1 MAKYVSRITYK
12 GKEMLFMNARGVNEE
27 EAIAAWEEMRQEILK
42 KQNTRLTLIDGTD
55 IAITPAILR
64 KAKEASSG
72 EANPDSRAVFV
83 GMSPIQR
90 STAEL
95 IARGHAPERALL
107 QYAGRGQGMAGQG
120 GQQAP
125 EERLTPEEEQQAGFL
140 RLDRLLS
147 GHAMQATTPSIARS
161 TCTIWRPP

>member
-1 MAKYVSRITYK
+1 MGKYVSRITYK

-42 KQNTRLTLIDGTD
+42 KQDTRLTLIDGTD

-90 STAEL
+90 STADL
-95 IARGHAPERALL
+95 IARGMHLNVHFCNTL
-107 QYAGRGQGMAGQG
+107 
-120 GQQAP
+120 
-125 EERLTPEEEQQAGFL
+125 EEGKEWLVKEDNKPRKKG
-140 RLDRLLS
+140 
-147 GHAMQATTPSIARS
+147 
-161 TCTIWRPP
+161 

>member
-1 MAKYVSRITYK
+1 MSRITYK

-72 EANPDSRAVFV
+72 EADPDSRAVFV
-83 GMSPIQR
+83 GMTPIQR

-95 IARGHAPERALL
+95 IARGMHLNVHFCKTL
-107 QYAGRGQGMAGQG
+107 
-120 GQQAP
+120 
-125 EERLTPEEEQQAGFL
+125 EEGKEWLVKEDNKTQKKG
-140 RLDRLLS
+140 
-147 GHAMQATTPSIARS
+147 
-161 TCTIWRPP
+161 

>member
-42 KQNTRLTLIDGTD
+42 KENTRLTLIDGTD

-83 GMSPIQR
+83 GMTPIQR

-95 IARGHAPERALL
+95 IARGMHLNVHFCNTL
-107 QYAGRGQGMAGQG
+107 
-120 GQQAP
+120 
-125 EERLTPEEEQQAGFL
+125 EEGKEWLVKEDNKPRKKG
-140 RLDRLLS
+140 
-147 GHAMQATTPSIARS
+147 
-161 TCTIWRPP
+161 

>member
-1 MAKYVSRITYK
+1 MGKYVSRITYK

-72 EANPDSRAVFV
+72 EADPDSRAVFV
-83 GMSPIQR
+83 GMTPIQR

-95 IARGHAPERALL
+95 IARGMHLNVHFCNTL
-107 QYAGRGQGMAGQG
+107 
-120 GQQAP
+120 
-125 EERLTPEEEQQAGFL
+125 EEGKEWLVKEDNKPRKKG
-140 RLDRLLS
+140 
-147 GHAMQATTPSIARS
+147 
-161 TCTIWRPP
+161 

>member
-1 MAKYVSRITYK
+1 MGKYVSRITYK

-27 EAIAAWEEMRQEILK
+27 EAIAAWEEMRQEIQK

-83 GMSPIQR
+83 GTSPIER

-95 IARGHAPERALL
+95 IARGMHLNVHFCNTL
-107 QYAGRGQGMAGQG
+107 
-120 GQQAP
+120 
-125 EERLTPEEEQQAGFL
+125 EEGKEWLVKEDNKPRKKG
-140 RLDRLLS
+140 
-147 GHAMQATTPSIARS
+147 
-161 TCTIWRPP
+161 

>member
-1 MAKYVSRITYK
+1 MEKYVSRITYK

-27 EAIAAWEEMRQEILK
+27 EAIVAWEEMRQEILK

-83 GMSPIQR
+83 GMTPIQR

-95 IARGHAPERALL
+95 IARGMRLNVHFCNTL
-107 QYAGRGQGMAGQG
+107 
-120 GQQAP
+120 
-125 EERLTPEEEQQAGFL
+125 EEGKEWLVKEDDKL
-140 RLDRLLS
+140 RKK
-147 GHAMQATTPSIARS
+147 G
-161 TCTIWRPP
+161 

>member
-72 EANPDSRAVFV
+72 EADPDSRAVFV
-83 GMSPIQR
+83 GMTPIQR

-95 IARGHAPERALL
+95 IARGMHLNVHFCNTL
-107 QYAGRGQGMAGQG
+107 
-120 GQQAP
+120 
-125 EERLTPEEEQQAGFL
+125 EEGKEWLVKEDNKPRKKG
-140 RLDRLLS
+140 
-147 GHAMQATTPSIARS
+147 
-161 TCTIWRPP
+161 